1 MFYERIKHVETDC
14 FFFVR
19 ERVASQEITLMKID
33 NKRQVADLLTKGF
46 EKDLEGINLSFFLE
60 RWA

>member
-1 MFYERIKHVETDC
+1 MLKRTV